1 MTEIKFCGLRTGPDI
16 AAARDAGARW
26 VGLVL
31 FPPSPRHV
39 DLQSAGELAA
49 LSQGLETVAVTVDA
63 DDELLRQIRDAVS
76 PDWIQVH
83 GEESPERIVQTRQYA
98 KRGVWKS
105 IPVADAADLDRVPQF
120 EGVADRI
127 VFDAKPPAGAS
138 RPGGWGTGYDYGL
151 LKNLQ
156 LSVPWLLSGGLD
168 PTNVSAAVAA
178 SGATGVDVSSGIESG
193 VGVKDH
199 DRMKAFAAALKEI
212 PAA

>member
-16 AAARDAGARW
+16 SAARDSGARW

-63 DDELLRQIRDAVS
+63 DDELLRKIRDAVS

-83 GEESPERIVQTRQYA
+83 GEETPERIVQTWQYA

-105 IPVADAADLDRVPQF
+105 IPVADASDLDRVPQF

-138 RPGGWGTGYDYGL
+138 RPGGWGASYDYSL
-151 LKNLQ
+151 LKNLH

-199 DRMKAFAAALKEI
+199 DRMKAFAAALKEF

>member
-49 LSQGLETVAVTVDA
+49 LAGELETVAVTVDA
-63 DDELLRQIRDAVS
+63 DDDLLQKIRDAVA

-83 GEESPERIVQTRQYA
+83 GEETPDRIVQIRQYA

-105 IPVADAADLDRVPQF
+105 IPVSDAADLDRVPQF

-138 RPGGWGTGYDYGL
+138 RPGGWGASYDYSL
-151 LKNLQ
+151 LKNLH

-178 SGATGVDVSSGIESG
+178 SGATGVDVSSGIEAS
-193 VGVKDH
+193 VGEKDH
-199 DRMKAFAAALKEI
+199 GRMKDFAAALQEI

>member
-16 AAARDAGARW
+16 VAARDAGARW

-63 DDELLRQIRDAVS
+63 DDELLRQIRDAVA

-105 IPVADAADLDRVPQF
+105 IPVADAADLDRVPRF

-138 RPGGWGTGYDYGL
+138 RPGGWGTGYDYAL
-151 LKNLQ
+151 LKNLH

-193 VGVKDH
+193 PGVKDH

>member
-151 LKNLQ
+151 LKNLH

-199 DRMKAFAAALKEI
+199 DRMNAFAAALKEI